1 MENNS
6 NPYKTSAV
14 ENKIIKNKFAENLL
28 KIKNL
33 IKINKNIYYLHSEC
47 WTTWKETSPVVILQK
62 YQWNE
67 ECNIS
72 LQNKVVIKYTK

>member
-1 MENNS
+1 MPTKGLNKTKSKCQMKNNS
-6 NPYKTSAV
+6 KPYKTSAV

-47 WTTWKETSPVVILQK
+47 
-62 YQWNE
+62 
-67 ECNIS
+67 
-72 LQNKVVIKYTK
+72 